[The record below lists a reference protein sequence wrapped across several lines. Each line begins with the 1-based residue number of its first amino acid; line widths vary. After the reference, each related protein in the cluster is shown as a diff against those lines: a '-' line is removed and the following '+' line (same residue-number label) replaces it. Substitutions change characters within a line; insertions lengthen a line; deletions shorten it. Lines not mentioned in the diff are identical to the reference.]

1 MFGFLFRKKV
11 VEEGSTFKSNLK
23 PSAVKQTQQQ
33 APKPEAPRISPLYE
47 GNRGID
53 NLYANDTELRIWI
66 PEPLNVAMKE
76 AADFLRVSL
85 SKHLRELFVIYLYG
99 LHELLC
105 MKENKTGIFHPP
117 PPPKPDNG
125 IRFSRAR
132 VVDYIPGLG
141 KNIVPLKLFLH
152 EKMKA
157 DLQVLADKAGLPLSQ
172 FVREIL
178 VSHFLGHTVWP
189 ERNSLWTREQQEIA
203 HGWELGTIE
212 EDGITSPTDDE
223 EAALEGKV
231 EVLHW

>member
-1 MFGFLFRKKV
+1 MFGFLFRKKTV
-11 VEEGSTFKSNLK
+11 VKGGAIKSKIK
-23 PSAVKQTQQQ
+23 PVPAEKTPQPIV
-33 APKPEAPRISPLYE
+33 PRILPLYE
-47 GNRGID
+47 GDRGVKD
-53 NLYANDTELRIWI
+53 LYANNTEMRIWV

-76 AADFLRVSL
+76 ATDFLSVKL
-85 SKHLRELFVIYLYG
+85 TKHLRELLVIYLYG
-99 LHELLC
+99 SHELLC

-117 PPPKPDNG
+117 PPPEPDNG

-157 DLQVLADKAGLPLSQ
+157 DLQVLADKAGVPLSQ

-189 ERNSLWTREQQEIA
+189 ERNELWTRDQLNIA
-203 HGWELGTIE
+203 EGWELGTVE
-212 EDGITSPTDDE
+212 EDGITSPSKE
-223 EAALEGKV
+223 VEAALEGKV